1 MRRIEVGDR
10 VCVPFNCSCGYC
22 KNCERGF
29 TSACLTMNPGHVGAG
44 YGYAEMGPY
53 QGGQAEYLVVPYGDF
68 NCLRLPED
76 AEEKEL
82 DYVMLADIWP
92 TGYHAVELAGLQTG
106 ESIVIYGGGPVGLM
120 AALSAQIRG
129 ASKIMVVD
137 RHADRL
143 KLAEEI
149 GAIGIDDS
157 DGSPVEQ
164 VLELTDGEGAD
175 RGAECVGWQAHDH
188 AGKEHP
194 EMVLNDL
201 VASVKPTGGLGI
213 IGVYVPEDP
222 KGPNKLA
229 KEGKIPFDFGEFWTK
244 GQSMGTGQAPVK
256 RYNRYLMSL
265 IQTGRARPSWIVSH
279 ELPLEEAPAAYQHF
293 DARDEG
299 WTKVVLRPQ
308 PG

>member
-1 MRRIEVGDR
+1 
-10 VCVPFNCSCGYC
+10 
-22 KNCERGF
+22 
-29 TSACLTMNPGHVGAG
+29 
-44 YGYAEMGPY
+44 
-53 QGGQAEYLVVPYGDF
+53 
-68 NCLRLPED
+68 
-76 AEEKEL
+76 
-82 DYVMLADIWP
+82 
-92 TGYHAVELAGLQTG
+92 
-106 ESIVIYGGGPVGLM
+106 M
-120 AALSAQIRG
+120 AALSAQIKG

-143 KLAEEI
+143 RLAEEV
-149 GAIGIDDS
+149 GAIALDDS
-157 DGSPVEQ
+157 DGSPVDQ

-188 AGKEHP
+188 GGKEHP

-222 KGPNKLA
+222 QGPNKLA

-256 RYNRYLMSL
+256 RYNRYLMNL
-265 IQTGRARPSWIVSH
+265 IQTGRAKPSWIVSH
-279 ELPLEEAPAAYQHF
+279 ELPLEEAPDAYKHF
-293 DARDEG
+293 DARDDG

-308 PG
+308 A